1 MRIIKP
7 PKLEYGDT
15 IGIVSPSQPV
25 TNRRHYER
33 SINTLKKMGFD
44 VILGKHIFRSHGY
57 AAGFPEERAEDLN
70 NMFADPKIKA
80 IFCSSGGYVSLH
92 LLPLLNYSLI
102 KKNPKIFSGFS
113 DISTLLNAV
122 FKNAG
127 LITFYNFSIERFH
140 EKASNFTIKSFLD
153 LFVSETPALV
163 LPQKSRWRIIRRGQA
178 QGRLIGGNLETFT
191 NNLLL
196 KKYTID
202 PSIDKGD
209 YILFFE
215 EHGTDIETLD
225 KVLHTLYLAKI
236 FDNLRGII
244 IGKITDIGS
253 RHQVIK
259 NIKVSKDPE
268 FKNKPR
274 PRGLTLNQFF
284 LNKFEEFG
292 IKIPIVSNVDF
303 GYVRDQITMPIGATV
318 NMNLNRK
325 EPIIRLMN
333 PPFRSN

>member
-44 VILGKHIFRSHGY
+44 VILGKHVFRSHGH
-57 AAGFPEERAEDLN
+57 AAGFAEERAMDLN
-70 NMFADPKIKA
+70 EMFADPKIKA
-80 IFCSSGGYVSLH
+80 IFCSAGGYVSLH
-92 LLPLLNYSLI
+92 LLPLLDYSLI

-153 LFVSETPALV
+153 LFVSETPALI

-253 RHQVIK
+253 RHEVIK

-274 PRGLTLNQFF
+274 PRSLTLNQFF

-303 GYVRDQITMPIGATV
+303 GYVYDQITMPIGATV
-318 NMNLNRK
+318 NMNLNKK
-325 EPIIRLMN
+325 EPIIKLVN
-333 PPFRSN
+333 SPFRSN